1 MPAAAASAQHPW
13 AKSYPKDVDWHA
25 PIPAA
30 PLYELLDEAVRSYG
44 DRPAIDFLGRRIDYA
59 ELGRLADRAAK
70 GLQSIGVGKGSKV
83 ALMLPNC
90 PAYVIAYFGVLKAG
104 GTIVNLNPLYAEE
117 EIRTLLADSE
127 ADVLITLDL
136 AALYGKAAKMLGST
150 GLKRLVICPLASQL
164 PFAKGL
170 LFRLAK
176 RKEIAHIA
184 ADGRIIRLPK
194 LLANDGQFERKP
206 CDPARDVAVLQ
217 YTGGTTGLP
226 KAAMLTHANVYANAH
241 QCLLYFPQTRR
252 GQEVMLAVLPFF
264 HVFAMTV
271 CMNFSILAGA
281 EMVLLPRFEIDKL
294 LDAIERRRPTF
305 LPAVPTIFIA
315 INNHPE
321 VVAKKRNLSSI
332 QICISGG
339 AALPQEVQ
347 TTFEKLTGARIVE
360 GYGLSE
366 TSPVV
371 ICNPSTGV
379 SRPGSLG
386 LPVPGTIVEI
396 TSVDEPERVLSQ
408 GERGEICIRGP
419 QVMLGYWKRSEES
432 ERALLGDRFH
442 TGDVGYID
450 PDGYTFLIDR
460 LKDVILCGGYSVYPR
475 HIEEAIYKHPAVQE
489 VTVIGVPDP
498 YRQQSVKA
506 FIKLAEAQSLTAAA
520 LLEFL
525 EDKLSP
531 IEMPREIE
539 FRTELPK
546 TMVGKLSKKELVA
559 EELKRR
565 QSSAN

>member
-1 MPAAAASAQHPW
+1 MASTAVSSSQPW
-13 AKSYPKDVDWHA
+13 ATSYPKDVDWNA
-25 PIPAA
+25 PIPVA
-30 PLYELLDEAVRSYG
+30 PLYELLDSAVRSYG
-44 DRPAIDFLGRRIDYA
+44 DRPAIDFLGRHIDYA

-70 GLQSIGVGKGSKV
+70 GFQSIGVDKGSKV

-104 GTIVNLNPLYAEE
+104 GTVVNLNPLYAEAE
-117 EIRTLLADSE
+117 VQNLILDSE
-127 ADVLITLDL
+127 TDVLVTLDL
-136 AALYGKAAKMLGST
+136 VPLYDKAAKMLAST
-150 GLKRLVICPLASQL
+150 RIKHLVICPLAPQL
-164 PFAKGL
+164 PFPKSL

-176 RKEIAHIA
+176 RKQIAYIA
-184 ADGRIIRLPK
+184 SDKRVVFLAK
-194 LLANDGQFERKP
+194 LLANDGKFERRP
-206 CDPARDVAVLQ
+206 CDPTRDIALLQ

-252 GQEVMLAVLPFF
+252 GQEVMLVVLPFF

-271 CMNFSILAGA
+271 CMNFSVLAGI

-294 LDAIERRRPTF
+294 LDAIEARRPTF
-305 LPAVPTIFIA
+305 FPAVPTIFIA

-321 VVAKKRNLSSI
+321 VIAGNRDLSSV

-347 TTFEKLTGARIVE
+347 STFERLTGAHIVE

-366 TSPVV
+366 TAPVV
-371 ICNPSTGV
+371 ICNPSTGM
-379 SRPGSLG
+379 SRAGSLG

-396 TSVDEPERVLSQ
+396 TSVDDPERVLPQ
-408 GERGEICIRGP
+408 GEHGEICIRGP

-432 ERALLGDRFH
+432 ERALAGGRFH
-442 TGDVGYID
+442 TGDVGYVG
-450 PDGYTFLIDR
+450 PGGYTFLIDR
-460 LKDVILCGGYSVYPR
+460 LKDIILCGGYSVYPR
-475 HIEEAIYKHPAVQE
+475 HVEEAIYQHPAVKE

-506 FIKLAEAQSLTAAA
+506 FVKLVDGQSLTAEA
-520 LLEFL
+520 LLDFL
-525 EDKLSP
+525 KDKLSP
-531 IEMPREIE
+531 IELPRAIE

-546 TMVGKLSKKELVA
+546 TMVGKLSKKELVD

-565 QSSAN
+565 PLNAN

>member
-1 MPAAAASAQHPW
+1 MTAAAASASQPW
-13 AKSYPKDVDWHA
+13 AKSYPEDVDWHA
-25 PIPAA
+25 PIPVA
-30 PLYELLDEAVRSYG
+30 PLYELLDEAVRTHG
-44 DRPAIDFLGRRIDYA
+44 GRPAIDFLGRRINYA

-70 GLQSIGVGKGSKV
+70 GFQSIGVGKGTKI

-104 GTIVNLNPLYAEE
+104 GTIVNLNPLYAEG
-117 EIRTLLADSE
+117 EIRDLITDSE
-127 ADVLITLDL
+127 AGVLVTLDL
-136 AALYGKAAKMLGST
+136 AALYGKAAKMFGST
-150 GLKRLVICPLASQL
+150 GLRHIVVCPMASEL
-164 PFAKGL
+164 PVLKGL
-170 LFRLAK
+170 LFRLVK
-176 RKEIAHIA
+176 RKEIARIA
-184 ADGRIIRLPK
+184 PDERVVSFSR
-194 LLANDGQFERKP
+194 LLANDGRFERKP
-206 CDPARDVAVLQ
+206 CDPTRDVAILQ

-241 QCLLYFPQTRR
+241 QCVLYFPLTQR
-252 GQEVMLAVLPFF
+252 GQEIMLAVLPFF

-271 CMNFSILAGA
+271 CMNFSILSGA
-281 EMVLLPRFEIDKL
+281 EMVLLPRFEVDKL
-294 LDAIERRRPTF
+294 LKAIGRRRPTF
-305 LPAVPTIFIA
+305 FPAVPTIFIA
-315 INNHPE
+315 INKHPK
-321 VVAKKRNLSSI
+321 VVAGKRDLSSI

-347 TTFEKLTGARIVE
+347 TSFEKLTGARIVE

-379 SRPGSLG
+379 SRSGSLG
-386 LPVPGTIVEI
+386 LPVPGTVVEI
-396 TSVDEPERVLSQ
+396 TSIDEPERVLSQ

-432 ERALLGDRFH
+432 EQALTGGRFH

-475 HIEEAIYKHPAVQE
+475 HIEEAIYQHSAVQE

-506 FIKLAEAQSLTAAA
+506 FIKLGESQTLTAAD

-525 EDKLSP
+525 EDRLSP

-539 FRTELPK
+539 FRAELPK

-559 EELKRR
+559 EELKRS
-565 QSSAN
+565 QSKTS